1 MRLVVISGLS
11 GAGKSVALHTLED
24 LGFYCT
30 DNLPANLLPEFAR
43 QLLRFREG
51 FYERAAAGI
60 DARSPAE
67 DLRRFP
73 RELEQLKALGVE
85 VDVVFLEAEDDIL
98 IKRFS
103 ETRRRH
109 PLTVEGLSLA
119 EAIQEER
126 LLLEHFADSSNLRI
140 DTSRTTL
147 YQLRDLIK
155 NRVGGTAGA
164 SLSLLFQSFGFK
176 HGVPRDADFVFDLRC
191 LPNPYWEPRLRQL
204 TGRQQ
209 PVVDFLEAEPMVTEM
224 QGDIEGFIRR
234 WLGRFEAGNRAY
246 LTVALGCTGGQH
258 RSVYMAERLA
268 AVFHAE
274 RGPAVLV
281 RHRELAEVPDQAW

>member
-30 DNLPANLLPEFAR
+30 DNLPANLLPEFTR
-43 QLLRFREG
+43 QLLRFRDG
-51 FYERAAAGI
+51 FYERAAVGI

-73 RELEQLKALGVE
+73 TELEQLKALGVE

-119 EAIQEER
+119 EAIREER
-126 LLLEHFADSSNLRI
+126 LLLEHFADSANLRL

-209 PVVDFLEAEPMVTEM
+209 PVVDFLEAEPMVAQME
-224 QGDIEGFIRR
+224 GDIEAFIRR
-234 WLGRFEAGNRAY
+234 WLGRFESGNRAY

-268 AVFHAE
+268 AALQAE

>member
-43 QLLRFREG
+43 QLLRFRDG
-51 FYERAAAGI
+51 FYERAAVGI
-60 DARSPAE
+60 DARSPAA

-73 RELEQLKALGVE
+73 KELEQLKALGVE

-126 LLLEHFADSSNLRI
+126 LLLEHFADSANLRL

-147 YQLRDLIK
+147 YQLRDLVK
-155 NRVGGTAGA
+155 NRVGGPAGT

-209 PVVDFLEAEPMVTEM
+209 PVIDFLEAEPMVAEM
-224 QGDIEGFIRR
+224 QGDIEAFIRR

-268 AVFHAE
+268 AALQAE

>member
-30 DNLPANLLPEFAR
+30 DNLPANLLPEFTR

-60 DARSPAE
+60 DARSPEA
-67 DLRRFP
+67 DLRGFP
-73 RELEQLKALGVE
+73 SQLAQLEALGVDVE
-85 VDVVFLEAEDDIL
+85 VVFLEAEDDIL

-119 EAIQEER
+119 EAIQDERR
-126 LLLEHFADSSNLRI
+126 LLESFADTAALRI
-140 DTSRTTL
+140 DTSRTSL
-147 YQLRDLIK
+147 YQLRDIIRS
-155 NRVGGTAGA
+155 RVGGAGGTA
-164 SLSLLFQSFGFK
+164 LSLMFQSFGFK

-191 LPNPYWEPRLRQL
+191 LPNPYWEPRLRSH

-209 PVVDFLEAEPMVTEM
+209 PVVDFLEAEPLVGEM
-224 QGDIEGFIRR
+224 RADITAFLER
-234 WLGRFEAGNRAY
+234 WLGRFETGSRAY

-268 AVFHAE
+268 AHFKAR
-274 RGPAVLV
+274 RGDVLV